1 MRRNFKDTVFCMLY
15 RDKSELLELY
25 NAVNDTNYSDPEEL
39 EVATLENAVY
49 LSMKND
55 VSCVVDLRLN
65 LYEHQ
70 STVNPNMPLRDLF
83 YVAKQYE
90 KMIQKEHLDLYSRKR
105 IRIPSPRFVVFY
117 NGTEE
122 QPERK
127 ILRLSESFY
136 HRTDEVNLEL
146 VVLQL
151 NINPG
156 YNGELLGKCRSLYDY
171 MQYVDRI
178 RRYSSQ
184 MAFEEAVEN
193 AVSDCIREGILKEFL
208 VANRAE
214 VVQMS
219 IFEYDEELHMATVR
233 GEGREEGLAE
243 GLEKGRE
250 EGLAEGLA
258 KGREEGAAWGRRL
271 LAGMRKRGMS
281 LEEISELS
289 GEPVETICEE
299 DEKIFSTF

>member
-1 MRRNFKDTVFCMLY
+1 MLYSKKSEKAERLFEIKGAGSLWNGGLMEKKSDREADARPGTSVQRNYKDTVFRMLY
-15 RDKSELLELY
+15 RDKSELLTLY
-25 NAVNDTNYSDPEEL
+25 NAVNDTHYTDPKEL
-39 EVATLENAVY
+39 EVTTLENAVY

-90 KMIQKEHLDLYSRKR
+90 KMIQKEKLDLYSNRR
-105 IRIPSPRFVVFY
+105 IQIPSPRFVVFY

-127 ILRLSESFY
+127 ILRLSECFY

-156 YNGELLGKCRSLYDY
+156 YNGELLSKCRSLHDY

-178 RRYSSQ
+178 RRYGSQ
-184 MAFEEAVEN
+184 MLFEEAVEK

-208 VANRAE
+208 TANR
-214 VVQMS
+214 VVS
-219 IFEYDEELHMATVR
+219 NEL
-233 GEGREEGLAE
+233 
-243 GLEKGRE
+243 
-250 EGLAEGLA
+250 
-258 KGREEGAAWGRRL
+258 
-271 LAGMRKRGMS
+271 
-281 LEEISELS
+281 
-289 GEPVETICEE
+289 
-299 DEKIFSTF
+299 